1 MDILFKEE
9 ITLVTLQNAP
19 ANLTFLS
26 QILDAVAAL
35 QINIDMISQE
45 PPQGNHS
52 SLSFTISDED
62 LVKIL
67 VMTSALREQYPS
79 MKPVVS
85 SGNCKITAFD
95 EGMRTKSGV
104 AAHFFA
110 ALSSQN
116 PDIPIITTSEVEI
129 SVLVTKAHAEQTL
142 DAVRKAFS

>member
-19 ANLTFLS
+19 ANIAFVS
-26 QILDAVAAL
+26 QVLDAVAEL

-45 PPQGNHS
+45 PPQGDHS

-62 LVKIL
+62 LGKLL
-67 VMTSALREQYPS
+67 VMTSELHNEYPAI
-79 MKPVVS
+79 KPIVS

-95 EGMRTKSGV
+95 ESMRTRPGV
-104 AAHFFA
+104 AACFFDA
-110 ALSSQN
+110 VSSQN
-116 PDIPIITTSEVEI
+116 PDVPIITTSEVEI